1 MQPRWGEDL
10 KSIGAKGK
18 GGYVAAGG
26 GEIGAGSRGMEVE
39 ALLRNGT
46 EALHLNLG
54 VIEIEMLS
62 RYYSEL
68 LRWSAKMNLIG
79 KKQKPE
85 QIIENH
91 FLDSLMLLPIL
102 QRPGCS
108 LLDVGTGA
116 GFPGLVCKVA
126 SPEMELVL
134 VEPRLKRVSF
144 LRHIQRSL
152 KLESVSIYAER
163 IENLNFTKI
172 RCSHVTGRA
181 VAEIGEFVAMI
192 GPALDENTTVVCM
205 KGPKWRQ
212 ELDEAAQ
219 LLADFSL
226 ELEGVVERR
235 LPFSDAPRAILT
247 FRRSAS

>member
-1 MQPRWGEDL
+1 
-10 KSIGAKGK
+10 
-18 GGYVAAGG
+18 VAAGEDG
-26 GEIGAGSRGMEVE
+26 IAADSRGTEIE
-39 ALLRNGT
+39 ALLRRGT
-46 EALHLNLG
+46 EALELDLG
-54 VIEIEMLS
+54 VVGIEMLS

-91 FLDSLMLLPIL
+91 FIDSLMLLPIL
-102 QRPGCS
+102 QMPGSS

-152 KLESVSIYAER
+152 KLENVSIFAER
-163 IENLNFTKI
+163 IEKLDFTRI

-192 GPALDENTTVVCM
+192 GPVLDENTTVVCM

-219 LLADFSL
+219 VLADCSL
-226 ELEGVVERR
+226 EFQGVDERR
-235 LPFSDAPRAILT
+235 LPFSGAPRAILT